1 MMTKLQAAIIG
12 LGFVGKTHAEA
23 LRRMGTPIKGVLERT
38 QDLSEKAAEGLGD
51 VRAYSDM
58 DELAADED
66 VSVVHI
72 CTPNNLHYSFAK
84 AALLQ
89 GKHVICEK
97 PLAMNSQETLEL
109 VQLTES
115 TGNVGA
121 VSYNLRYYPL
131 CQQARATLQ
140 TGKIGEPKLIHGS
153 YLQDWLFYD
162 TDWNWRLVPELGG
175 PQRAIADIG
184 THWLDLAMWMTG
196 RKITQVFADIATV
209 LPIRKRPIHEVAT
222 FASNI
227 KIDPSYEEVKIQTE
241 DYASILLN
249 FTGSTKG
256 ALSVS
261 QVSAGRKNRL
271 WIEINGTEGSL
282 SWNSETPNLLWLGKR
297 DRPNEIMI
305 KDPALMEPSIRNYAG
320 YPGGHAE
327 GYPDTFIRL
336 FVDVYE
342 YISRDDFNALQT
354 FPNFH
359 TGHEEVCL
367 CEAIAE
373 SVDLAQWTKIMS

>member
-23 LRRMGTPIKGVLERT
+23 LRRMGIPIRGVLERT
-38 QDLSEKAAEGLGD
+38 KDLSEKAAERLGD
-51 VRAYSDM
+51 IQAYSDM
-58 DELAADED
+58 DELVADED

-72 CTPNNLHYSFAK
+72 CTPNYLHYPFAK

-89 GKHVICEK
+89 GKHVVCEK

-109 VQLTES
+109 VQLAES

-131 CQQARATLQ
+131 CQQAKAMIQ
-140 TGKIGEPKLIHGS
+140 GGKIGEPKLIHGS
-153 YLQDWLFYD
+153 YLQDWLFY
-162 TDWNWRLVPELGG
+162 TSDWNWRLVPELGG
-175 PQRAIADIG
+175 SQRAIADIG

-196 RKITQVFADIATV
+196 RKVTRVFADISTA
-209 LPIRKRPIHEVAT
+209 LPIRKRPIHEVTT
-222 FASNI
+222 FAS
-227 KIDPSYEEVKIQTE
+227 KIETNPSYEEVEIHTE
-241 DYASILLN
+241 DYASILLH

-256 ALSVS
+256 ALTVS

-271 WIEINGTEGSL
+271 WIEIDGTEGSL
-282 SWNSETPNLLWLGKR
+282 SWNSETPNQLWLGKR
-297 DRPNEIMI
+297 DQPNEILI
-305 KDPALMEPSIRNYAG
+305 KDPALMDPSIRHYAG

-327 GYPDTFIRL
+327 GYPDTFVRL
-336 FVDVYE
+336 FNDVYE
-342 YISRDDFNALQT
+342 YISRDDFNAPQT

-373 SVDLAQWTKIMS
+373 SSDHTQWIEIMS